1 MGPFSVSGDV
11 RVRRIRWYARPRPGA
26 VSSVGRAPARQAG
39 GRWFEPSTA
48 HSHPTA
54 GTSIRIPGAEVVR
67 RTARRVNEVRQLEE
81 TMALMRRLL
90 PGDPDFGD
98 PLSTMGADPANVVA
112 RRAYQ
117 LADGR

>member
-48 HSHPTA
+48 HSSPLRSWPFRPARKRAFGRSQTFADPPYGGFSQQRA
-54 GTSIRIPGAEVVR
+54 GT
-67 RTARRVNEVRQLEE
+67 TARGGVRMTEG
-81 TMALMRRLL
+81 L
-90 PGDPDFGD
+90 PNSFLYEHCDVPDGE
-98 PLSTMGADPANVVA
+98 
-112 RRAYQ
+112 
-117 LADGR
+117 